1 MTTPGNGFY
10 KYHCRYFTTDD
21 CPSWVF
27 VNNATCPICLAR
39 GREDEL
45 PPAAAWTASRDV
57 MAPHVNDGILQY
69 AHMDIAVSEQGE
81 ESLIMRSETLRRP
94 PPPAIPVTTMMPG
107 GKTLLATTH

>member
-1 MTTPGNGFY
+1 MTTPGGGFY

-21 CPSWVF
+21 CPYWVF
-27 VNNATCPICLAR
+27 INNSTCARCLAR

-81 ESLIMRSETLRRP
+81 ESLVMRSETLRP